1 MKLQWQDW
9 IVFLGFSGDQY
20 DNTMSVI
27 KMWNERI
34 AESGITKDNLEQL
47 SKWLFYRSYTR
58 VWHSCCLSYESM
70 RVENCNIV
78 GNWIDG
84 GGLVDLGNAY
94 DNVKN
99 TEFSDFFNNYSV
111 RNLPVHF
118 FNDND
123 YQVIGMTLDG
133 KVVMDT
139 FQNYGHKEDITR
151 RMNELGDLGYCNEF
165 LKTVKENYQKLWLPD
180 VPKGILKLPLSI

>member
-9 IVFLGFSGDQY
+9 IVFLGFQGDQY

-27 KMWNERI
+27 KMWNDRI
-34 AESGITKDNLEQL
+34 AESGITKDNLDQL

-58 VWHSCCLSYESM
+58 ICHSCCLSFESM
-70 RVENCNIV
+70 RVEGCNIAA
-78 GNWIDG
+78 NWIDG

-94 DNVKN
+94 DRVKN
-99 TEFSDFFNNYSV
+99 TELSDFFNIYSV

-139 FQNYGHKEDITR
+139 FQKYGRKDDITR
-151 RMNELGDLGYCNEF
+151 RMNELGDIAYSNEF
-165 LKTVKENYQKLWLPD
+165 LETVKENYQKLWLPD

>member
-1 MKLQWQDW
+1 MKKQWQDW
-9 IVFLGFSGDQY
+9 IVFLGFDGDQY
-20 DNTMSVI
+20 NNTMSVV

-58 VWHSCCLSYESM
+58 VWHSCCLSFESM
-70 RVENCNIV
+70 RVDGCYIQA
-78 GNWIDG
+78 NWIDG

-94 DNVKN
+94 DQVKN
-99 TEFSDFFNNYSV
+99 MEFSESYNTYSV
-111 RNLPVHF
+111 MDLPVHF

-133 KVVMDT
+133 KIVMDT
-139 FQNYGHKEDITR
+139 FQKYGHKEDITR
-151 RMNELGDLGYCNEF
+151 RMNELGNLQYCNEF
-165 LKTVKENYQKLWLPD
+165 METVKENYQKFQLPD